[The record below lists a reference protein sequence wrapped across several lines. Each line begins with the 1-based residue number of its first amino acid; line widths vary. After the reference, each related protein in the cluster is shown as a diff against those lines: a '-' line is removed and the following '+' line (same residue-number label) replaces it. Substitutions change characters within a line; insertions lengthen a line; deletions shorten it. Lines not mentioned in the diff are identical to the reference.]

1 MAWKQRERKEMLMHS
16 SALAGLKRHGQSVWI
31 DYLSRETLDTGE
43 LARMIRDDG
52 VSGVTDNP
60 AIFQRAISSSRRYD
74 SAINTLAKAHADE
87 QEIYTSLIIED
98 VAAAADLL
106 TPVYDDS
113 EGDDGYVSLEV
124 SPHLARDAHG
134 TILEARSL
142 WERVSRPNLLIKV
155 PGTAEGLVAVRQ
167 LISDGINVN
176 ITLLFGIPRYR
187 ETAEAFVAGLEDRV
201 KDGLPIDNVAS
212 VASFFLSRIDAL
224 LDPILES
231 IIKVGGAKAE
241 IARPL
246 IGEIAIASA
255 KEAYSSFKEVFFD
268 ARFKALAA
276 KGGRMQKVL
285 WASTGTKNPAYS
297 DVKYVDSLIGPY
309 SINTMPVETLAAY
322 RDHGQPAPRLEQGL
336 ENARKALKSL
346 ADVGIDLD
354 RQTQLLEDEGIV
366 KFNEAHDAVMAV
378 IEKHRVPVY

>member
-1 MAWKQRERKEMLMHS
+1 
-16 SALAGLKRHGQSVWI
+16 
-31 DYLSRETLDTGE
+31 
-43 LARMIRDDG
+43 
-52 VSGVTDNP
+52 
-60 AIFQRAISSSRRYD
+60 
-74 SAINTLAKAHADE
+74 
-87 QEIYTSLIIED
+87 
-98 VAAAADLL
+98 
-106 TPVYDDS
+106 
-113 EGDDGYVSLEV
+113 
-124 SPHLARDAHG
+124 
-134 TILEARSL
+134 
-142 WERVSRPNLLIKV
+142 LLIKV

-187 ETAEAFVAGLEDRV
+187 ETVEAFVAGLEDRV

-231 IIKVGGAKAE
+231 IAKAGGARAE

-255 KEAYSSFKEVFFD
+255 KEAYSSFKEGFFD
-268 ARFKALAA
+268 ARFKELAA

-297 DVKYVDSLIGPY
+297 DVKYIDSLIGPY

-336 ENARKALKSL
+336 ENARKALNSL

-378 IEKHRVPVY
+378 IEKHRMPVY